1 MKPTLK
7 EQPLIGC
14 ILLNDKQSMSHC
26 IRRGV
31 EANWFEQSSVS
42 EFYRDALAKFGQGKV
57 IDVNTMGD
65 GKNRLLLDG
74 CVDAVATVLHIE
86 AYIDDVE
93 SEHLIREARSLNL
106 RHQDLIAVSGAN
118 VRDDLAQIRHDWMQV
133 SCGVEQEIS
142 VVDAAEKVVEGWRNP
157 DLNNAIVSWPL
168 KNLQKHIGN
177 ISDEYI
183 FLCAPESVGKTALA
197 LQMSWHLGVKGIRNS
212 FASLESSTMRVTP
225 RILGMIGKVNSW
237 IMKNGKGTEA
247 DFYRCEQAIETLKK
261 LPIELTDRSMN
272 LDQLHAWALSEKA
285 RGSKFLCVDN
295 MKHIRVNIGK
305 RSTVDDFREISLR
318 CKWIRDDIGLPIMLL
333 HHLTDAGDVS
343 WSKDIRRDAD
353 ILLYMTENE
362 ECTIKPS
369 KDNNYEGR
377 WINDILVAK
386 NRDGDRGYVLQA
398 QFHKEIQKFEE
409 YDEF

>member
-1 MKPTLK
+1 MKPTPK

-14 ILLNDKQSMSHC
+14 ILLNDKQSMPHC

-31 EANWFEQSSVS
+31 EANWFEQASTS
-42 EFYRDALAKFGQGKV
+42 EFYRDVLAKFGRGKV
-57 IDVNTMGD
+57 IDVNTMCD
-65 GKNRLLLDG
+65 DNRQLLDD
-74 CVDAVATVLHIE
+74 CVDSVSTVLHIE
-86 AYIDDVE
+86 AYIDEVE
-93 SEHLIREARSLNL
+93 AEHLLREATMLNL
-106 RHQDLIAVSGAN
+106 RHQDMLAATGGI
-118 VRDDLAQIRHDWMQV
+118 RDDLAQIRHDWMQV
-133 SCGVEQEIS
+133 SCGVEKEIS
-142 VVDAAEKVVEGWRNP
+142 VVEAAEAVVEGWRNP
-157 DLNNAIVSWPL
+157 ELNKSAVSWPL
-168 KNLQKHIGN
+168 KNLRKHIGN

-197 LQMSWHLGVKGIRNS
+197 LQMAWHLGVVGIKNS

-247 DFYRCEQAIETLKK
+247 DFYRAEQAIETLRK

-285 RGSKFLCVDN
+285 KGSKFLCVDN

-369 KDNNYEGR
+369 KDNDYEGR

-398 QFHKEIQKFEE
+398 QFMKEIQRFTE
-409 YDEF
+409 YDNF